1 MKALLTAALRRSSAT
16 TARSR
21 ACVLAALIVLVAAT
35 GASTA
40 AGGRDSVRAPR
51 LGLATGGAAPATQSL
66 VVRVA
71 HGPVTTANSQYIDAA
86 PAGPSVGD
94 LRTYYLP
101 LTRPGGTSR
110 IGYLT
115 GTLLTT
121 ATARPRAGMELR
133 TADLVFVVGGP
144 VDQIVVGG
152 VSAYAQSASTL
163 SKKSVVTRPVIG
175 GSGKYAGA
183 RGWCV
188 TTHFQNDTWTHVF
201 HLTVERP

>member
-1 MKALLTAALRRSSAT
+1 MTRLLLAVARKPVTAMTGARRCALPALMML
-16 TARSR
+16 
-21 ACVLAALIVLVAAT
+21 LAAASASPAA
-35 GASTA
+35 A
-40 AGGRDSVRAPR
+40 GRDSVRVTRP
-51 LGLATGGAAPATQSL
+51 GLATGQVAAAKSL

-71 HGPVTTANSQYIDAA
+71 HGPVTTDNSQYIDAA

-101 LTRPGGTSR
+101 LTRPGSSRR

-133 TADLVFVVGGP
+133 TANLVFVVGGP
-144 VDQIVVGG
+144 ADQIVVGG
-152 VSAYAQSASTL
+152 VSSYAQSASTL

-188 TTHFQNDTWTHVF
+188 TTHFLNDTWTHVF
-201 HLTVERP
+201 HLTVDSS

>member
-1 MKALLTAALRRSSAT
+1 MTRLLVAVLRNPATAVTGGRR
-16 TARSR
+16 
-21 ACVLAALIVLVAAT
+21 CVLPVLMMLLAAASASPAA
-35 GASTA
+35 A
-40 AGGRDSVRAPR
+40 GRDSVRTTHP
-51 LGLATGGAAPATQSL
+51 GLATAQGAATKSL

-101 LTRPGGTSR
+101 LTRPGSSRR

-121 ATARPRAGMELR
+121 ATARPRPGMELR
-133 TADLVFVVGGP
+133 TANLVFVVGGP
-144 VDQIVVGG
+144 ADQIVVGG
-152 VSAYAQSASTL
+152 VSGYAQSASTL
-163 SKKSVVTRPVIG
+163 SKKSVVIRPVIG

-188 TTHFQNDTWTHVF
+188 TTHFLNDTWTHVF
-201 HLTVERP
+201 HLTVDSS